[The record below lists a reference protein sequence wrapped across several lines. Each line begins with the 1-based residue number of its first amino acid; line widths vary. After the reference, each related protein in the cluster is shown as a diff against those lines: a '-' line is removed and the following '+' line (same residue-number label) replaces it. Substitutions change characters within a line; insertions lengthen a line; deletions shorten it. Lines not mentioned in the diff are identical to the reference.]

1 VGAALTFDL
10 GTSATKA
17 ALWSDTELL
26 GVARGPLDTSYPEPG
41 WAEQAPD
48 EWWRSVIDSARRLR
62 RGRRAAYRAVEA
74 IGFSATRESFALV
87 DADLRAHGPGILW
100 SDTRAVVEANK
111 IAAAWGG
118 ADAVRAAT
126 GAYLNASACPAKL
139 AWVARHRPDDLA
151 AARWILA
158 PRDFV
163 VARMTGEVVTDPS
176 LASRTALF
184 GYEEGWLPAAR
195 ALAGDRLP
203 PVRPSA
209 TVVGGLTADA
219 ARALDLRVHTP
230 VVIGAGDRA
239 CEVLGTG
246 ATREAPMVSW
256 GTTTS
261 LSIPIGGDERPEIGI
276 VTRGALGGNVWE
288 AGLSAGGASLAWLAR
303 LTGHTH
309 DDLLTEAA
317 GVAPGAGG
325 VVALPWLTGARAPWW
340 QPDAQGAFV
349 DVAAADGPAELARA
363 MVDAIALD
371 VARSRQLLAPE
382 ARELQLAGGGARLRL
397 WQTALAAATGLP
409 VVRRACDEAGS
420 LGARIVVGAALGL
433 PVDVD
438 ALSPVAERIEPDPAL
453 VAAYQAVRRRS
464 DAVAAAIL
472 GLGQT

>member
-1 VGAALTFDL
+1 VGNALTFDL

-17 ALWSDTELL
+17 ALWSGTEIL
-26 GVARGPLDTSYPEPG
+26 GVARGPLDTSYPQPG

-48 EWWRSVIDSARRLR
+48 AWWQSVVDSARRLR
-62 RGRRAAYRAVEA
+62 RRRRGAYRAVGA

-87 DADLRAHGPGILW
+87 DRELRAHGPGILW
-100 SDTRAVVEANK
+100 SDTRAVAEADE

-118 ADAVRAAT
+118 AEAVRATT

-139 AWVARHRPDDLA
+139 AWVARHRADDLA

-158 PRDFV
+158 PRDLV
-163 VARMTGEVVTDPS
+163 VAHMTGEVVTDPS

-195 ALAGDRLP
+195 ELIGDRLP

-209 TVVGGLTADA
+209 TVVGGLTGDA
-219 ARALDLRVHTP
+219 AGALDLPVHTP
-230 VVIGAGDRA
+230 VVLGAGDRA
-239 CEVLGTG
+239 CEVLGTS
-246 ATREAPMVSW
+246 ATRDGPMVSW

-288 AGLSAGGASLAWLAR
+288 AGLSAGGAALAWLAR
-303 LTGHTH
+303 LTGRSH
-309 DDLLTEAA
+309 DDLLAA
-317 GVAPGAGG
+317 AARVEPGAGG

-340 QPDAQGAFV
+340 RPDAQAAFV
-349 DVAAADGPAELARA
+349 DVAAADGPAEMARA

-371 VARSRQLLAPE
+371 VARSKELLAPE
-382 ARELQLAGGGARLRL
+382 ARELHLAGGGAENAM
-397 WQTALAAATGLP
+397 WQAALAGTTGLP

-420 LGARIVVGAALGL
+420 VGARIVVGAALGQ
-433 PVDVD
+433 PVDVNV
-438 ALSPVAERIEPDPAL
+438 LSPVAERIEPDLSL
-453 VAAYQAVRRRS
+453 VEAYRTVRRRS
-464 DAVAAAIL
+464 DAVAAAFL
-472 GLGQT
+472 ALPQT